1 MDNKTNDQVQKIL
14 GKADTGILDV
24 LGEAIMAAEDGNV
37 DLCKF
42 FDGLSHILAQR
53 VGHIEMIHLE
63 SDLNKGKWLDK
74 NSLKITKD
82 DLLKNVG
89 TIQVNAIYSIS
100 RGMEDVLI
108 TGGHYTLK
116 QLKEE
121 LKNDKIDTPHDLSL
135 QMRKKKDDDSTS
147 GSGGETVH

>member
-1 MDNKTNDQVQKIL
+1 MDKKSDEQVQKIL
-14 GKADTGILDV
+14 QKVDVGILDI
-24 LGEAIMAAEDGNV
+24 LGEAIMTAEDGNV

-74 NSLKITKD
+74 NSSKITKD

-100 RGMEDVLI
+100 KGMEDVLT

-116 QLKEE
+116 QLKED
-121 LKNDKIDTPHDLSL
+121 LKNDQIDQPHDLTL
-135 QMRKKKDDDSTS
+135 QMKKKPGD
-147 GSGGETVH
+147 GQGGGETVH

>member
-1 MDNKTNDQVQKIL
+1 MDKKSDEQVQKIL
-14 GKADTGILDV
+14 QKVDVGILDI

-74 NSLKITKD
+74 NSSKITKD

-100 RGMEDVLI
+100 KGMEDVLT

-116 QLKEE
+116 QLKED
-121 LKNDKIDTPHDLSL
+121 LKNDQIDQPHDLTL
-135 QMRKKKDDDSTS
+135 QMKKKPGDGQ